1 MSKDV
6 SLRRLRSDKQALRA
20 SQTRIKSNAICG
32 EVKSRA
38 KTICPRIGKLATA
51 KKGEKGKC
59 KGGPDHGEIPE
70 PQPTF

>member
-6 SLRRLRSDKQALRA
+6 SLRRLKSDKKALWA

-38 KTICPRIGKLATA
+38 KTICPRIGKLTTA
-51 KKGEKGKC
+51 KTDEKGTC
-59 KGGPDHGEIPE
+59 KGGLDHGEIPE
-70 PQPTF
+70 PQPMF